1 MTVPKNRLALGTS
14 RRRSGESAHGALSTR
29 LRSAILSGTLPPNAR
44 LPSARALGLELSL
57 ARGTIVG
64 VYERLESEGYLVARG
79 AAGTFVSAC
88 LPAGTTPAPSPPK
101 SQGARR
107 ASSKLDAA
115 PVARSFQVGV
125 PAVESFPS
133 HIWSRLLARHSRRA
147 TARDLARA
155 DPCGDP
161 ALRGA
166 IAAYLAVSRGVVAR
180 PEQVIVTAGYQGA
193 LGLLCAAFP
202 GPQHRAWV
210 EEPGYQFTRHAL
222 TLAGLRVQP
231 IPVDD
236 EGIAFA
242 GRCSNGP
249 SPDLVF
255 VTASHQM
262 PLGMPLSLARR
273 LSLLAFA
280 RARAALIVE
289 DDYDGEFHYASR
301 PLPALASLEPDGP
314 VIYAGTFS
322 KVMFPGLRLGYL
334 VVPEGVRERLERVAT
349 LLTPA
354 SGFAAQAA
362 TADFLGEGHL
372 ARHVRRMRR
381 LYAERREALLS
392 ALAERASDELL
403 VTPRGG
409 GLLVLARFAPDRQ
422 RSDQDVVR
430 RAKALRLSPTP
441 LSVCFSHVP
450 RRGGS
455 GLLLG
460 FAGLHPSRARA
471 EVDRLVSAIVASPLV

>member
-1 MTVPKNRLALGTS
+1 MTLPKNRLALGIS
-14 RRRSGESAHGALSTR
+14 GRRSGESAHSALSTR

-64 VYERLESEGYLVARG
+64 VYARLESEGYLVARG

-88 LPAGTTPAPSPPK
+88 LPAGITPSPPK
-101 SQGARR
+101 NRGARR
-107 ASSKLDAA
+107 ASSELEAA
-115 PVARSFQVGV
+115 PAPRSFQGGV
-125 PAVESFPS
+125 PAVESFPI

-147 TARDLARA
+147 TAGDLARA

-161 ALRGA
+161 ALRAA

-202 GPQHRAWV
+202 GPQHRAWI
-210 EEPGYQFTRHAL
+210 EEPGYPFTRRAL

-242 GRCSNGP
+242 GQRSKAP

-280 RARAALIVE
+280 RARSALIVE
-289 DDYDGEFHYASR
+289 DDYEGEFQYASR
-301 PLPALASLEPDGP
+301 PLPALASLEADGP

-322 KVMFPGLRLGYL
+322 KVMFPALRLGYL
-334 VVPEGVRERLERVAT
+334 VVPEGVRERLTRVAT

-372 ARHVRRMRR
+372 ARHLRRMRR
-381 LYAERREALLS
+381 LYAERREVLLS
-392 ALAERASDELL
+392 ALAERASAELV

-409 GLLVLARFAPDRQ
+409 GLLVLARFAPGRE

-430 RAKALRLSPTP
+430 RANALRLSPTP
-441 LSVCFSHVP
+441 LSVCFSRVP

-471 EVDRLVSAIVASPLV
+471 EVDRLVSAIVASPLI

>member
-1 MTVPKNRLALGTS
+1 MTVSKNRLLPS
-14 RRRSGESAHGALSTR
+14 ISGRKSGQSAHEALSTR
-29 LRSAILSGTLPPNAR
+29 LRSAILARTLPPNAR

-64 VYERLESEGYLVARG
+64 VYARLESEGYLVARG

-88 LPAGTTPAPSPPK
+88 LPAGITSMPAPRK
-101 SQGARR
+101 DQGARR
-107 ASSKLDAA
+107 ASSGLEAA
-115 PVARSFQVGV
+115 PAAGSFQVGV
-125 PAVESFPS
+125 PAVESFPI

-147 TARDLARA
+147 TARHLARA

-161 ALRGA
+161 ALRAA
-166 IAAYLAVSRGVVAR
+166 ISAYLAVSRGVVAR

-202 GPQHRAWV
+202 GPRHRAWV
-210 EEPGYQFTRHAL
+210 EEPGYHFARHAL
-222 TLAGLRVQP
+222 LLAGLRVQP

-236 EGIAFA
+236 EGIDLQ
-242 GRCSNGP
+242 GRGSKTPN
-249 SPDLVF
+249 PDLVF

-280 RARAALIVE
+280 RARSALVVE
-289 DDYDGEFHYASR
+289 DDYDGEFQYASR
-301 PLPALASLEPDGP
+301 PLPALASLEADGP

-334 VVPEGVRERLERVAT
+334 VVPEAVRDRLARVAT

-354 SGFAAQAA
+354 SAFAAQAA
-362 TADFLGEGHL
+362 TADFLAEGHL

-381 LYAERREALLS
+381 LYAERREAVLG
-392 ALAERASDELL
+392 ALAERASAELV

-409 GLLVLARFAPDRQ
+409 GLHVLARFAPGRQ

-430 RAKALRLSPTP
+430 RANALRLSPTP
-441 LSVCFSHVP
+441 LSVCFSRVP

-460 FAGLHPSRARA
+460 FAGLHSARART
-471 EVDRLVSAIVASPLV
+471 EVDRLLSAIVASPLL